1 MRFSVIY
8 KLLFLFSFSLFSSQS
23 FALKIDHDAGS
34 IEFDSTPQRV
44 VVLAFSFVD
53 ALAIAGVSPVG
64 IADDGDKNRVI
75 KRVRDNIEDWQS
87 VGSRYQPSLEAIAAL
102 KPDLIIADSGR
113 HHSIYQ
119 DLTRIAPTLMLKSR
133 GVTYQENLLIIEKI
147 ALAVDK
153 QSRVEKRLIEHKK
166 RMLDFKNKLSNKGS
180 FQFAVTSEKGM
191 WLHSPYSYAGSV
203 IEELALTSPLPSSNK
218 QVYLQSSFE
227 QLLSLNP
234 DWLFVG
240 QYSDHSVLD
249 KWQKSPLW
257 KMLTI
262 SKSQQ
267 VVSVSANVWSLA
279 SGLLA
284 AEQIA
289 EQLTQAVKK

>member
-1 MRFSVIY
+1 MYFSIIRN
-8 KLLFLFSFSLFSSQS
+8 LLFLFSFSLFTSQS
-23 FALKIDHDAGS
+23 FAVKIEHDAGS
-34 IEFDSTPQRV
+34 MTLKKVPQRV

-75 KRVRDNIEDWQS
+75 KDVRDKIEDWQS

-119 DLTRIAPTLMLKSR
+119 DLSHIAPTLMLKSR

-147 ALAVDK
+147 AVAVDK
-153 QSRVEKRLIEHKK
+153 QDRVAKRLSEHKK
-166 RMLDFKNKLSNKGS
+166 RMLDFKSKLSSENS
-180 FQFAVTSEKGM
+180 FQFAIISEKGM

-203 IEELALTSPLPSSNK
+203 IQELALKSPLSKSNK
-218 QVYLQSSFE
+218 TVYLQTSFE

-240 QYSDHSVLD
+240 KYTETTVLD
-249 KWQKSPLW
+249 KWQKNPLW
-257 KMLTI
+257 KMLTVE
-262 SKSQQ
+262 KSQQ
-267 VVSVSANVWSLA
+267 IVPVSANVWSLA

-284 AEQIA
+284 AEKIA
-289 EQLTQAVKK
+289 EQLTKTIK